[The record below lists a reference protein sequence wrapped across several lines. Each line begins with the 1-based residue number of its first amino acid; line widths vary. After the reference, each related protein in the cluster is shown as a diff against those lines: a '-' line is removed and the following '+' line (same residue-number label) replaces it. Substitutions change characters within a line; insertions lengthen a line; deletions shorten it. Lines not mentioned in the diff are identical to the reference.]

1 MGLRNNSR
9 DVKTF
14 LYTYYI
20 HHFSLFLPPS
30 WLAPWLMLMLK
41 LRPTVAIMDMAVDTV
56 DTVDMDTA
64 VDTMARK
71 REKLFLNLK
80 PNPKL
85 RLPQ

>member
-1 MGLRNNSR
+1 
-9 DVKTF
+9 
-14 LYTYYI
+14 
-20 HHFSLFLPPS
+20 
-30 WLAPWLMLMLK
+30 MLKQMLK
-41 LRPTVAIMDMAVDTV
+41 LRPTTVDTDMAVDTV
-56 DTVDMDTA
+56 DTVDMVDI

>member
-1 MGLRNNSR
+1 MRLRNNSR

-30 WLAPWLMLMLK
+30 WLAPWLMLMLR
-41 LRPTVAIMDMAVDTV
+41 LRPTVAIMAADMVV